1 MLQVQ
6 SNSLIIKCAS
16 KSKLRTF
23 MLFNNF
29 ESIPDCI
36 LKPLYKAE
44 QSPRIPDEQR
54 FCQACVAKRKSDQ
67 EPVNE
72 HVETE

>member
-36 LKPLYKAE
+36 LKPLPFVQSRAIAQDPGRAE
-44 QSPRIPDEQR
+44 VLPGLRRQEEERPRARE
-54 FCQACVAKRKSDQ
+54 
-67 EPVNE
+67 
-72 HVETE
+72 